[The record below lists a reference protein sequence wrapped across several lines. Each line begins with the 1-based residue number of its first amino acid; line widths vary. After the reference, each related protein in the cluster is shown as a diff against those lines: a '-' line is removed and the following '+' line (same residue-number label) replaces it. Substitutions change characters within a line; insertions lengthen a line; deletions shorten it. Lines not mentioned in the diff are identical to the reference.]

1 MIKVVN
7 IKTCKDWGK
16 EGDIYI
22 GRGSPW
28 GNPYRMKNNTDEE
41 RTRVINEYKKWFDNH
56 RKLMVLLICARPLRL
71 GCYCKPKVCHGDYL
85 KEKLDEYNSIVGSTL
100 LSYL

>member
-16 EGDIYI
+16 QGDVYI

-28 GNPYRMKNNTDEE
+28 GNPYRMKNSTVVE
-41 RTRVINEYKKWFDNH
+41 RQRVIDLYEEKIIP
-56 RKLMVLLICARPLRL
+56 KLDLEPLLKAKRL
-71 GCYCKPKVCHGDYL
+71 GCFCKPKLCHGDRL
-85 KEKLDEYNSIVGSTL
+85 KELIDLKQEVRSVLFDE
-100 LSYL
+100 